1 MTRRQLIMGAAL
13 LATLFAVWWVAG
25 LEEEDATPPASR
37 KSSSSASRTA
47 APSKP
52 LQAGKLDRRA
62 SAASQASLLA
72 QLAPPPVSSLPDL
85 AADQDPFAPASF
97 EPPPPKLEPVKPSAP
112 PLRFKYL
119 GKLTEGDR
127 YAVFLDDGSG
137 MIVARQ
143 GDTLGGQYRVI
154 AVGERSLQL
163 EYLPLNTAQTL
174 NY

>member
-25 LEEEDATPPASR
+25 LEEEDAAPTARS
-37 KSSSSASRTA
+37 KSTSGTARTA
-47 APSKP
+47 APGKP
-52 LQAGKLDRRA
+52 LQAGKLDKRSGA
-62 SAASQASLLA
+62 VSQASLLA
-72 QLAPPPVSSLPDL
+72 QLAPATLSSLPAL
-85 AADQDPFAPASF
+85 TQDPFAPASF
-97 EPPPPKLEPVKPSAP
+97 QPPPPPPPPAAAPSAP

-119 GKLTEGDR
+119 GKVAEGDR

-137 MIVARQ
+137 MLVVRQ
-143 GDTLGGQYRVI
+143 GDTLNNQYRVI
-154 AVGERSLQL
+154 SVGERSLQL